1 MKPPRK
7 VNWKNITIVFIVT
20 VIGLVVGLYDRI
32 VNHVRPIEDFYVWF
46 VSIGSNTYAKESADI
61 WYNTTEAINSSAA
74 SSFNLWSIIPIA
86 IVGVG
91 IMSLVVSTFGF
102 AARA

>member
-1 MKPPRK
+1 MEPHRK

-61 WYNTTEAINSSAA
+61 WYNTTGSLNTYAA
-74 SSFNLWSIIPIA
+74 SSFDLWFILPIV
-86 IVGVG
+86 IVGIG